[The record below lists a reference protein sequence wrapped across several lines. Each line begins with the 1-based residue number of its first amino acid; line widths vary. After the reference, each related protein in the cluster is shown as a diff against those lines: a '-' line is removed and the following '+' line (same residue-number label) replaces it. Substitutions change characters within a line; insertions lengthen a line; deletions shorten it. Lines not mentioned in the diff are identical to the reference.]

1 MNYPFSIG
9 ELKRA
14 LCKTRNSAPG
24 KDEVCYI
31 MLRHVSDHV
40 LNKLL
45 ILYNKIWKEGRLPC
59 KWKEAIVIPIKKY
72 GKDHSN
78 PGNYRPIA
86 LTSNMCKLMER
97 MVNERLIQYLESR
110 KIIAPYQ
117 SGFCRGRGAIDP
129 VLCLEDDI
137 RKAQINKETVV
148 AVFFD
153 VEKAYDMLWREG
165 LMIKLHQIGIG
176 GNMFNWL
183 WDFLRDRTIQVKIG
197 HHVSQS
203 SKIENG
209 TPQGSVV
216 SPTLF
221 SVMINDIFKDLS
233 ISFGRSLF
241 ADDGA
246 LWKRG
251 RNIEHLILKLQEGID
266 KVGKFGIEWGFKF
279 SIEKTK
285 VMFFTNKKI
294 GVNKKLYF
302 YGKELERVDCFR
314 FFGVVFDEKLT
325 WGNHI
330 EHVIE
335 KSKKVLNIMRCL
347 AGLTWGASFESLKNV
362 YVSLIRSRIDYGSVV
377 YDFPKLVTFQKLL
390 PKNENNQPFLTPS
403 HINTTFY
410 QPQFLYL

>member
-1 MNYPFSIG
+1 MLVRTFVEIHSGKNLLGNEMEGRERTKKEYDGILRRKENNNDLMNYPFSIG

-14 LCKTRNSAPG
+14 LDRTRNSAPG
-24 KDEVCYI
+24 KDEMCYI
-31 MLRHVSDHV
+31 MLRHVSEEV

-45 ILYNKIWKEGRLPC
+45 ILFNKIWKEGRLPC
-59 KWKEAIVIPIKKY
+59 KWKEAIIIPLKKP
-72 GKDHSN
+72 GKDQSN
-78 PGNYRPIA
+78 PVNYRPIA
-86 LTSNMCKLMER
+86 LTSNLCKLMER
-97 MVNERLIQYLESR
+97 MVNERLTQYLES
-110 KIIAPYQ
+110 KHLIAPYQ
-117 SGFCRGRGAIDP
+117 SGFRRGRGTMDP
-129 VLCLEDDI
+129 ILCLEDDI

-153 VEKAYDMLWREG
+153 AEKAYDMLWREG

-183 WDFLRDRTIQVKIG
+183 WDFLQDRNIQVKIG
-197 HHVSQS
+197 CQFSKLC
-203 SKIENG
+203 KIENG

-221 SVMINDIFKDLS
+221 SVMINDIFKELS
-233 ISFGRSLF
+233 IGFGKSLF

-251 RNIEHLILKLQEGID
+251 RNVDHRIVKIQEGID
-266 KVGKFGIEWGFKF
+266 KVGKWGVKWGFKF

-294 GVNKKLYF
+294 GVDKKLCL
-302 YGKELERVDCFR
+302 YGKELERVDWFR
-314 FFGVVFDEKLT
+314 FLGVVFDKKLT

-330 EHVIE
+330 EHIME

-347 AGLTWGASFESLKNV
+347 AGLTWGANFDSLKNI
-362 YVSLIRSRIDYGSVV
+362 YVSLIRS
-377 YDFPKLVTFQKLL
+377 
-390 PKNENNQPFLTPS
+390 
-403 HINTTFY
+403 
-410 QPQFLYL
+410 